1 MSTRFKDGASNLD
14 LCSIASTCYISF
26 RFANFIAFFQF
37 KCCAWFIFLCLD
49 VCTKMQYSRGGD
61 KDTRLEAKTKAT
73 KKFRGQGQPFRGQML
88 SRPRTGMLEA
98 KAKDRGHNAEA
109 ISKKKNLCSKNS

>member
-1 MSTRFKDGASNLD
+1 MSTRFKDGASILD

-26 RFANFIAFFQF
+26 KFANFIAFFQF

-61 KDTRLEAKTKAT
+61 KDQGSRPRPRPQKNSEAKDSPSEDRCS
-73 KKFRGQGQPFRGQML
+73 RGQGQEC
-88 SRPRTGMLEA
+88 SRPRPRTEDTTR
-98 KAKDRGHNAEA
+98 KQ
-109 ISKKKNLCSKNS
+109 SQKKKNLCSKNS